1 MTMTEPLFQK
11 ILVASDGSERNRAAV
26 LEALRI
32 GRACGAMV
40 YAVYVEDLS
49 VFDAASPDLVIGD
62 SWAVVEREDA
72 DTLTWIRDMADGVN
86 LDTVTLE
93 GKPAAEIVK
102 FAAEKDVDLIVIGTQ
117 GKRGLERLL
126 LGSVAESVIRT
137 APCRVLVVK

>member
-1 MTMTEPLFQK
+1 MTEPLFQK
-11 ILVASDGSERNRAAV
+11 ILIATDGSEKNQAAV

-32 GRACGAMV
+32 GRASGAVV

-49 VFDAASPDLVIGD
+49 VFESASPDLVIGD
-62 SWAVVEREDA
+62 SWAVVEREVA
-72 DTLTWIRDMADGVN
+72 EALNRVRAMAEGVTLE
-86 LDTVTLE
+86 TVTLQ
-93 GKPAAEIVK
+93 GKPAIEIVR
-102 FAAEKDVDLIVIGTQ
+102 FAVEKHIDLIVIGTQ